1 MRYFFIILLSLSVW
15 RAEAQDFD
23 PVHPDYALLKQLVLE
38 KIDAKRARKSQKQLI
53 NNPALQTT
61 ADNYT
66 AFYKASKFERNA
78 ENKLR
83 IEKKIKKVCKANGYK
98 NAFINYHIT
107 SIPCMNFHGKKFY
120 LDKEDTETSTH
131 LFIGE
136 RPTKKEK
143 AKDDFKE
150 KPVKPYTYQE
160 LADLIAKEFMN
171 DEGTFKILNNGYDKF
186 GFSIAVEQRT
196 LFRTKIPRI
205 KAIIIVG
212 GNRITW

>member
-1 MRYFFIILLSLSVW
+1 MKYIFITLICFGIFK
-15 RAEAQDFD
+15 AQAQDFD

-38 KIDAKRARKSQKQLI
+38 KIGSKRARKSQKELI

-61 ADNYT
+61 ADAYT
-66 AFYKASKFERNA
+66 ASYKANKFERTT

-83 IEKKIKKVCKANGYK
+83 IGKKIKKLCKANGYK

-107 SIPCMNFHGKKFY
+107 SIPCMNFRGKKFY
-120 LDKEDTETSTH
+120 LDKEDTETPTH
-131 LFIGE
+131 LFVGD

-143 AKDDFKE
+143 AEADFKA